1 MLLVIGKTFHC
12 CSVFLH
18 IDILTLSKFQMS
30 LFYSFL
36 VYRGL
41 VLYLKINNQKHKKQ
55 HRDKKI
61 QMVAQLFRVKM

>member
-12 CSVFLH
+12 CFVFLH

-36 VYRGL
+36 VYRVL

-61 QMVAQLFRVKM
+61 QMAAQLFRVKM

>member
-1 MLLVIGKTFHC
+1 MLLVIGKTFRC
-12 CSVFLH
+12 CSVFLYV
-18 IDILTLSKFQMS
+18 DILTLSKFQMS

-36 VYRGL
+36 VYRVL

-61 QMVAQLFRVKM
+61 QMAAQLFRVKM